1 MCTHHEKL
9 QEPHGYGN
17 LTVVALTILVLG
29 LSVAA
34 VLPPSLRKL
43 ANGASN
49 TNPTSNSDSSSLSQ
63 IVNLTL
69 SSTTIS
75 TTTSSAGGGT

>member
-17 LTVVALTILVLG
+17 LTVVALTILG

-34 VLPPSLRKL
+34 VLPPSLRNL